1 MPTLHYRTG
10 WPGASLHLSDD
21 CGSSWRQEPFL
32 PACPSPIGPDFHVID
47 LPASLTPIRFVPT
60 DPTASPPTWDN
71 PSPDC
76 PPELRA
82 DDSNAYLMRDSSAD
96 AVYVLYSG
104 VMSQHRRTLR
114 KAGLSIVTDIDGT
127 LHGCDASLV
136 DFYNLWA
143 RELALSGA
151 HLVYNTGRSIE
162 STTDLIASEEGRMP
176 TPVAAVTRVGGF
188 VHWFRADCGRG
199 AWEADSPVEDAG
211 WRRARVDLAGW
222 DATCIPAARA
232 VMEELIADV
241 DEDGEPPAHWL
252 CNGEGE
258 PECVQIC
265 VGVRAEAATRFAST
279 LLERLSPRPLKL
291 IMSGQG
297 SHRYLDVTISSGGKL
312 GGTRYVV
319 DRLPGESSRVEN
331 VVFSGDSGND
341 IDALEGDLKGTIVG
355 NVQDDLRAHHE
366 KSRLKNDAVYD
377 VHLVEPGFARGIVQG
392 LRQHGFLSESP

>member
-1 MPTLHYRTG
+1 MPTLHYQTG
-10 WPGASLHLSDD
+10 WPSASLHLSDD
-21 CGSSWRQEPFL
+21 SGASWREEPF
-32 PACPSPIGPDFHVID
+32 PPDRPSPIGPDFRVID
-47 LPASLTPIRFVPT
+47 LPASSTPICFVPT
-60 DPTASPPTWDN
+60 DPTAAPQAWDN

-76 PPELRA
+76 PSELRA
-82 DDSNAYLMRDSSAD
+82 EESNAYLMRDSGAD
-96 AVYVLYSG
+96 AVYVLYGG
-104 VMSQHRRTLR
+104 VMSQHERTLR
-114 KAGLSIVTDIDGT
+114 TAGLSIVTDIDGT
-127 LHGCDASLV
+127 LHGCDASLA
-136 DFYNLWA
+136 DFYDLWA

-162 STTDLIASEEGRMP
+162 STLELIASEGGRMP

-199 AWEADSPVEDAG
+199 AWEADGPVEDAG
-211 WRRARVDLAGW
+211 WRRSRVHDLPGW

-232 VMEELIADV
+232 VLDELIADV

-252 CNGEGE
+252 CTGENE

-265 VGVRAEAATRFAST
+265 VGVRAEAALRFAST
-279 LLERLSPRPLKL
+279 LRERLAPRPMKL

-297 SHRYLDVTISSGGKL
+297 SHRYLDVTVSSGGKL

-319 DRLPGESSRVEN
+319 KLLGSRMEN

-341 IDALEGDLKGTIVG
+341 IDALEGDLKGIIVG

-366 KSRLKNDAVYD
+366 KSKLKQDATYD

-392 LRQHGFLSESP
+392 LRQHGFLPDEE